1 MNSSI
6 SGSDA
11 GRWRRLL
18 LAYAA
23 ATALV
28 WLVLA
33 AFVLAVDP
41 YDSGRFALL
50 PSRGV
55 PDFGQRL
62 SFARVGRRPDVNGA
76 VFGNSTIQL
85 LDPERLT
92 HLTGKHFVSL
102 AVPGTGP
109 LEQLAIADWFRR
121 RHRGED
127 LTMVFG
133 LDSTWC
139 TTEKPIPIIYP
150 FPFWLYSSSRL
161 DYALGMMRY
170 KSIEAAIR
178 KVKMLRGRERSAARD
193 GYHDYDTGH
202 AWNGLELESAEPA
215 PERDSTS
222 DTGFSAPPPLKNF
235 LATLA
240 PGTRVVLVEVPRHA
254 DTLPHTEEAVHHLA
268 SCKSAYRAIA
278 DARPNTVMLDFLV
291 DDAMTRNDENFWD
304 SVHYRGPVARVL
316 EQKIASSLAPEAN

>member
-11 GRWRRLL
+11 GRWRGLL

-23 ATALV
+23 ATALLWV
-28 WLVLA
+28 VLA
-33 AFVLAVDP
+33 AFVLAADP

-62 SFARVGRRPDVNGA
+62 SFASVGRRPGVDGA

-85 LDPERLT
+85 LDPARLSR
-92 HLTGKHFVSL
+92 LTGKAFVSL

-121 RHRGED
+121 RHHGED
-127 LTMVFG
+127 LTLVFG

-161 DYALGMMRY
+161 DYAFGMMRY

-178 KVKMLRGRERSAARD
+178 KVKMLTGRERSAASD

-202 AWNGLELESAEPA
+202 AWNGLELESVEPA

-222 DTGFSAPPPLKNF
+222 DADFSAPPLLKDF
-235 LATLA
+235 LATLPPA
-240 PGTRVVLVEVPRHA
+240 TKVVLVEVPRHA
-254 DTLPHTEEAVHHLA
+254 DTLPRTEEAVHHLA
-268 SCKSAYRAIA
+268 ACKSAYRAIA
-278 DARPNTVMLDFLV
+278 DARPGTVMLDFLV

-304 SVHYRGPVARVL
+304 SVHYRGAVARVL